1 MLAMLPDIDLV
12 YQPMHRTGMHSVG
25 AAIAVLIVAAGVTRW
40 VTGRIDSRVS
50 LLCATAYSTHILLDW
65 LGTDPFGPSGIQA
78 LWPFSRE
85 WFVSPVAVFPGTER
99 RHLLSWATFFTNA
112 RAAAFEIVVIG
123 SLAIMIRWIG
133 AARTRARQDR

>member
-25 AAIAVLIVAAGVTRW
+25 AAIGVLIVAAGVTRW

-85 WFVSPVAVFPGTER
+85 R

-112 RAAAFEIVVIG
+112 RAAAFEIIVIG
-123 SLAIMIRWIG
+123 SLALMIRWIG
-133 AARTRARQDR
+133 AARTRARQDRCDG